1 MGGEPAPETKRI
13 EEQFMY
19 KYLQL
24 RPEKQ
29 KKEKKIEDAN
39 TGVDDDD
46 DASVEDPELE
56 KFANEEMDREM
67 KRMA

>member
-1 MGGEPAPETKRI
+1 
-13 EEQFMY
+13 MY

-56 KFANEEMDREM
+56 KFANKEMDREM